1 MTAELTSESRVFDYK
16 LLVEEERGKVK
27 IHAKS
32 HKTMNPRWDLICPG
46 VTADQVPSKIHAK
59 SHKRMNPRW
68 DLICCDS
75 WTGHQYHQ
83 TRR

>member
-32 HKTMNPRWDLICPG
+32 HKTMNPRWDLIC
-46 VTADQVPSKIHAK
+46 
-59 SHKRMNPRW
+59 
-68 DLICCDS
+68 CDS